1 MQKSP
6 TAVERKEL
14 VLLNWRVKAKYRPV
28 YLFPGMLGA
37 ALQDPLLSQDPWD
50 LSQVKTM

>member
-1 MQKSP
+1 MNYAEEP

-37 ALQDPLLSQDPWD
+37 VLQDPPTL
-50 LSQVKTM
+50 